1 MKKLVE
7 RNVAEIVF
15 ITIIT
20 LVMMSSCGVQFGD
33 YERYREVHG
42 KKTCHIQ
49 ETKPKPCIKSYCVT
63 LELNEIKNTS
73 EDMIEWINSD
83 IENKEISK
91 SSGESYISNL
101 NEIVNEIIKLKNN

>member
-1 MKKLVE
+1 MKKVVE

-42 KKTCHIQ
+42 KKTC
-49 ETKPKPCIKSYCVT
+49 PKEEFKIRQTRV
-63 LELNEIKNTS
+63 
-73 EDMIEWINSD
+73 
-83 IENKEISK
+83 ENYPHSK
-91 SSGESYISNL
+91 RRL
-101 NEIVNEIIKLKNN
+101 CIIKCHNEN